1 VRPIAILRSVCCG
14 IAAVVVSAPVAFS
27 VLVWDEARREGSVF
41 VKASIAPGGE
51 IGFDLLTLMHQ
62 HPVATGIWV
71 VAAFAIGFLLGW
83 RVFARRS
90 SPRTL

>member
-1 VRPIAILRSVCCG
+1 MTRSVCCG
-14 IAAVVVSAPVAFS
+14 FAAVVVSAPVGFS

-41 VKASIAPGGE
+41 VKASIAPSGE

-62 HPVATGIWV
+62 HPAETAAWV
-71 VAAFAIGFLLGW
+71 LAAFAIGFFLGW
-83 RVFARRS
+83 RVFAPRS